1 MYTGKELESKE
12 AKWKRYRLKEKVLYG
27 GVEEGEAFGEKL
39 YLRGEE
45 RLNLSLR
52 DPVRRRSKASP
63 LHRGWGEMD
72 QRDSGSRLLEAL
84 TGSRGKRLLTRLVAL
99 PEEAKGGSER

>member
-39 YLRGEE
+39 YLKGEGRLKIGGARHLLFIGNGARWINEIAGGRLLEE
-45 RLNLSLR
+45 RL
-52 DPVRRRSKASP
+52 P
-63 LHRGWGEMD
+63 
-72 QRDSGSRLLEAL
+72 
-84 TGSRGKRLLTRLVAL
+84 TRLVAL
-99 PEEAKGGSER
+99 PEEVKRGPEGRRESD